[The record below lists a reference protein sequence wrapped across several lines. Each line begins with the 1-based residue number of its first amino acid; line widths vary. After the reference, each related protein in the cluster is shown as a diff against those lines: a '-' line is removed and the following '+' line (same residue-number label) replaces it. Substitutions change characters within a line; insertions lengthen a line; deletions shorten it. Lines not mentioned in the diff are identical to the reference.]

1 MWPTNEVLRFAATVV
16 VGLLAALLLRDHRRD
31 ASALASVFLLVA
43 AAAHLTFPLLLR
55 RGAAT
60 PILHAVL
67 MLAIAAPLALWL
79 LAEVHFDDDFRLR
92 PLHLVTAVAFL
103 ATGYVVWL
111 ATAERRIPGLLAD
124 PAHRFWTLL
133 PRLLA
138 LAVVLHALLRVY
150 VGAGTDLVL
159 PRLRARFLL
168 LAVSGTYILLE
179 LLGEVLFTGSTAE
192 PLAEGVHSLAVLA
205 LVLGVAFFSLRIAP
219 EVLRAPRAV
228 LDSPALDPALAER
241 LQRLV
246 EVDEVFREEG
256 LTIGDLAERL
266 GAQEYKVRQL
276 INAQLGFKNFNA
288 FLNRYRIAAAEKV
301 LADPSSAHLGVAEIA
316 YQVGYRS
323 LGTFNRAFKD
333 ATGRTPSEVRASRL
347 SDFKTG
353 RTNQDSG

>member
-1 MWPTNEVLRFAATVV
+1 M
-16 VGLLAALLLRDHRRD
+16 
-31 ASALASVFLLVA
+31 
-43 AAAHLTFPLLLR
+43 
-55 RGAAT
+55 
-60 PILHAVL
+60 
-67 MLAIAAPLALWL
+67 
-79 LAEVHFDDDFRLR
+79 
-92 PLHLVTAVAFL
+92 
-103 ATGYVVWL
+103 VWL
-111 ATAERRIPGLLAD
+111 ATAGPRIPGLLSA
-124 PAHRFWTLL
+124 PAHDRFWMLL

-159 PRLRARFLL
+159 PAAARFLL
-168 LAVSGTYILLE
+168 LAVSGPYILLE
-179 LLGEVLFTGSTAE
+179 LLGEVLFTGSKAE
-192 PLAEGVHSLAVLA
+192 AAAESVHSLAVLA

-219 EVLRAPRAV
+219 EVLRAPRPA

-246 EVDEVFREEG
+246 EVDEVFRQEG
-256 LTIGDLAERL
+256 LSIGDLAERL

-323 LGTFNRAFKD
+323 LGTSNRAFKD
-333 ATGRTPSEVRASRL
+333 ATGRTPSEVRASR
-347 SDFKTG
+347 
-353 RTNQDSG
+353 RP

>member
-1 MWPTNEVLRFAATVV
+1 MWATNEVLRFAAAVV
-16 VGLLAALLLRDHRRD
+16 VGLLAALLLRGHRRD
-31 ASALASVFLLVA
+31 PSALASVFLLVA
-43 AAAHLTFPLLLR
+43 TASHLIFPLVLR

-67 MLAIAAPLALWL
+67 LLAMAAPLAFWL
-79 LAEVHFDDDFRLR
+79 LAQVHFDDDLR
-92 PLHLVTAVAFL
+92 MRPIHLVMAVVFL

-111 ATAERRIPGLLAD
+111 TMVERRIPGLLST
-124 PAHRFWTLL
+124 PARERFWILL

-159 PRLRARFLL
+159 PRLRARFAL

-179 LLGEVLFTGSTAE
+179 LLGEVLFTGSAAE
-192 PLAEGVHSLAVLA
+192 ALAEGVHSLAVLA
-205 LVLGVAFFSLRIAP
+205 LILGVALFSLRIAP
-219 EVLRAPRAV
+219 EILRAPQAA

-246 EVDEVFREEG
+246 EVDEVFRQEG

-266 GAQEYKVRQL
+266 GAQEYKMRQL

-301 LADPSSAHLGVAEIA
+301 LADPSTAHLGVAEIA

-333 ATGRTPSEVRASRL
+333 ATGRTPSELRASR
-347 SDFKTG
+347 
-353 RTNQDSG
+353 RP

>member
-1 MWPTNEVLRFAATVV
+1 MWASNEVCRFAAAVV
-16 VGLLAALLLRDHRRD
+16 VGLLAAVLLRGHRRD
-31 ASALASVFLLVA
+31 PSALASVFLLVSA
-43 AAAHLTFPLLLR
+43 ASHLVFPLLLR

-67 MLAIAAPLALWL
+67 LLAMAAPVAFWL
-79 LAEVHFDDDFRLR
+79 LAQVHFDDDFRVR
-92 PLHLVTAVAFL
+92 PVHMVAAAAFL

-111 ATAERRIPGLLAD
+111 LFVERRFPHAIFP
-124 PAHRFWTLL
+124 PEQNRFWTLL

-138 LAVVLHALLRVY
+138 LAIVLHALLRVY

-168 LAVSGTYILLE
+168 LTISGTYILLE
-179 LLGEVLFTGSTAE
+179 LFGEVLFTGSESEA
-192 PLAEGVHSLAVLA
+192 LADGVHSLAVLA

-219 EVLRAPRAV
+219 EVLRAPRAAF
-228 LDSPALDPALAER
+228 DGPTLDPALAEQ

-246 EVDEVFREEG
+246 DVDEVWRQEG

-276 INAQLGFKNFNA
+276 INAQLGFKNFNG

-301 LADPSSAHLGVAEIA
+301 LADPSSGHLGVAQIA

-333 ATGRTPSEVRASRL
+333 ATGRTPSEARAFR
-347 SDFKTG
+347 
-353 RTNQDSG
+353 RP